1 MRHLAL
7 AALAAGTLFS
17 VQPTQAQTYA
27 GLPVCLHVYGP
38 GVTYY
43 ECDYTSLASCNA
55 TASGRAAQCELNPY
69 YANARMDQPP
79 VRHRRH
85 RGY

>member
-1 MRHLAL
+1 MRHLAV
-7 AALAAGTLFS
+7 AVLAAGTLFAA
-17 VQPTQAQTYA
+17 QPAQAQTYA

-38 GVTYY
+38 VTYY
-43 ECDYTSLASCNA
+43 ECNYTTLASCNA
-55 TASGRAAQCELNPY
+55 TASGRAAQCILNPY
-69 YANARMDQPP
+69 YANAGMDGPP